1 MKNKILKSQKELRTI
16 KIEKNRIYV
25 KARFG
30 PSKITKIPFH
40 INEELAFFIATIIGD
55 GHLKKSK
62 KQITIELTD
71 KYILEEIKRIC
82 LQTFEREFNICD
94 IKKRKD
100 RKQSY
105 NINMDSKAIHNLL
118 NQVYGIQIGKK
129 SHIVQIPDII
139 KKSNKSIKSA
149 FLIGIMVTEGGKRR
163 RQYGLSTAS
172 ENLWNDLINLFSEI
186 NISTSK
192 DKWIYKKYEKEYYGL
207 IFRKDKLP
215 ILIKKCKNDIISKV
229 LSKHFNLTEKT

>member
-129 SHIVQIPDII
+129 SHIVH
-139 KKSNKSIKSA
+139 NHR
-149 FLIGIMVTEGGKRR
+149 FLISDFSLYPLCFLLLLKRKLTYHLIPVLR
-163 RQYGLSTAS
+163 KYYIVKLS
-172 ENLWNDLINLFSEI
+172 I
-186 NISTSK
+186 
-192 DKWIYKKYEKEYYGL
+192 
-207 IFRKDKLP
+207 
-215 ILIKKCKNDIISKV
+215 
-229 LSKHFNLTEKT
+229 